1 MCCRVAN
8 TRMASHARPMAMAD
22 RIVLP
27 YTAIYCHTAILPN
40 CRTDTYKHSDVADRT
55 ALPYCHMAVGVG
67 ACMASIRTFTAT
79 IQNTRCGAASFW
91 IQASPCSI
99 SSNTSSSGRRRRR
112 ARPSLKSS
120 SRPRSVHAGHRTE
133 SNPHRRHPWI
143 ARSASTGKSKCC
155 SSRASTLCAARRAP
169 R

>member
-1 MCCRVAN
+1 MAN
-8 TRMASHARPMAMAD
+8 TRMASHARPMATAD

-27 YTAIYCHTAILPN
+27 YAAIYRHTAILPY
-40 CRTDTYKHSDVADRT
+40 CHTYTYKHSDVADRT

-112 ARPSLKSS
+112 ARLLMSS
-120 SRPRSVHAGHRTE
+120 SRLRSVHGGHRKE

-155 SSRASTLCAARRAP
+155 SSRASTSCAARRAP

>member
-1 MCCRVAN
+1 
-8 TRMASHARPMAMAD
+8 MASHARPMATAD

-27 YTAIYCHTAILPN
+27 YTAIYRHTAILPY
-40 CRTDTYKHSDVADRT
+40 CHTFTYKHSDVADRT
-55 ALPYCHMAVGVG
+55 ALPHCHMAVGG
-67 ACMASIRTFTAT
+67 WRSGRMASIRTSTAT
-79 IQNTRCGAASFW
+79 TRNTRCGAASYW
-91 IQASPCSI
+91 IPVSPCSI

-133 SNPHRRHPWI
+133 GNPHRRHPWI

-155 SSRASTLCAARRAP
+155 SSRASILCAVRRVP